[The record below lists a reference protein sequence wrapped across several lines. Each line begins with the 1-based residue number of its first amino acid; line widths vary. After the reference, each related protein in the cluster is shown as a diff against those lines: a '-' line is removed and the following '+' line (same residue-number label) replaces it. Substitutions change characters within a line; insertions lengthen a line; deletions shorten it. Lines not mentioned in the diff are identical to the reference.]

1 MVPPPSRSA
10 LTQQLAAARKR
21 MQLSIRRVAAI
32 AKVPASTAQGWLDGR
47 HLPTPAL
54 MPQFMTLLRALQLAT
69 VHDEEEWA
77 QAIEQMRRSS
87 VVAEAPY
94 VGLRPYDVSETN
106 LFVGR
111 ERTLEELYGACS
123 AASAPRLVFLVGPTG
138 VGKSS
143 LLAAGLIGRGTA
155 PDGPLADLPP
165 VRLAVREL
173 ANWNAPTGKTL
184 LVIDQFE
191 ELRYLTA
198 REANQAVRVLCN
210 LPDEV
215 TCVLGLNANAV
226 GEILS
231 HDELAPYL
239 AAPILIGPLTT
250 AEYRSIIE
258 TPARLHGRSVTPD
271 LVQVALR
278 DLHQY
283 GYPDPGTV
291 LPLLSSALR
300 RTWER
305 ANGDTLTTSDYL
317 TSGGLWNSLN
327 DEAEAVWVNLP
338 ESQRLLTRRLLL
350 SLVVIDQDQLLRRSI
365 PYSSLEPDTAIVA
378 ETLIRSRL
386 LSRNDGQVMIAHD
399 ALLTRWQRL
408 RTWVEQEE
416 ATLLVGRRIH
426 MATQLWDEGGRSP
439 EALLPG
445 EAEVWDAWAKSDS
458 APMLSANEREFIAE
472 SLAHGRTGQ
481 ERLRTEARA
490 TSQRQ
495 RLTVTVTIGAV
506 LLAIIAAVAS
516 IHATNS
522 AREAERTTREA
533 QAQRVALLSRQ
544 LRTEEPNVA
553 AQLAV
558 AAHALDEDPQTRS
571 SVLEAAGAN
580 LPYRVLGPAGATQ
593 LATTPESP
601 AIVRG
606 DSVGRL
612 SVWREG
618 DLTAAPEVVETGGGP
633 VADVAL
639 TSHSSR
645 LLAIVAGQA
654 TASIWDLTATPRKLG
669 DWAPT
674 GLSAHSAVWQE
685 DIAFIGLRDG
695 QILRID
701 TQIPDYP
708 EELEPLR
715 LGQDATASALAAT
728 PGLVVAGGQ
737 SDRLATF
744 GPTSDAPTEV
754 SLPSQVRCLGASP
767 DGSTIM
773 AGLADGQVL
782 LFTVSP
788 EGLSHTITLSTDK
801 SIHAVAHLGDRLL
814 IGHSDGE
821 VTLWSASGQRLDRY
835 PARGVVTSLASSPAG
850 VITGT
855 TEGTLALWRPPT
867 PLYQAQGAE
876 ILNVVQARDLVL
888 IATSGGPRALATAG
902 AGVTEVNVARAPDG
916 TGYGSLFSAS
926 SSGDVIAAQ
935 SQAGQVVVLRRGSSG
950 YEIDQV
956 LTSEPATE
964 LVLSPGGN
972 LLGIRGQDHEGYT
985 LYQHRES
992 GWELTGNIPS
1002 LAAGLAFNEAGT
1014 LAATP
1019 ASDGTGLLLT
1029 PIAADGPGPSTVAQL
1044 PGRVAPN
1051 TFAFAPS
1058 GVLAAGDLNGEV
1070 TLLDVTDPAAPTSL
1084 AQLPEAHTPLAKL
1097 RYDGD
1102 GTNLVAVTND
1112 GELWAWERREAG
1124 LELSLRLAPEG
1135 MTINDAQLGGGRLL
1149 LALGNGTAAAWP
1161 SDVSTAAESLCARAG
1176 DRLSVE
1182 EWQRLVP
1189 GVPFTS
1195 GCR

>member
-1 MVPPPSRSA
+1 
-10 LTQQLAAARKR
+10 

-54 MPQFMTLLRALQLAT
+54 MPQFMTLLRTLQLAT
-69 VHDEEEWA
+69 VQNEDDWA

-87 VVAEAPY
+87 VVAEPPY
-94 VGLRPYDVSETN
+94 VGLRPYAVSEAN
-106 LFVGR
+106 LFAGR

-123 AASAPRLVFLVGPTG
+123 ATSAPRLVFLVGPTG

-143 LLAAGLIGRGTA
+143 LLAAGLIGRGTS
-155 PDGPLADLPP
+155 PDGPLADFAPIQLT
-165 VRLAVREL
+165 VREL
-173 ANWNAPTGKTL
+173 AGWSAPAGKTL
-184 LVIDQFE
+184 LVVDQFE

-198 REANQAVRVLCN
+198 GDAHQAVRVLCN

-231 HDELAPYL
+231 HDQLAPYL
-239 AAPILIGPLTT
+239 AAPVLIGPLTT

-258 TPARLHGRSVTPD
+258 APARLHGRSVAPE

-305 ANGDTLTTSDYL
+305 ATGDALTTSDYL

-327 DEAEAVWVNLP
+327 DEAEAVWVSLP
-338 ESQRLLTRRLLL
+338 ETQRLLTRRLLL
-350 SLVVIDQDQLLRRSI
+350 SLVAIDQDQLLRRPI
-365 PYSSLEPDTAIVA
+365 PYSSLKPDTAIVA
-378 ETLIRSRL
+378 ETLIGSRI
-386 LSRNDGQVMIAHD
+386 LSRTDGQVMIAHD

-416 ATLLVGRRIH
+416 ATLLIGRRIH

-458 APMLSANEREFIAE
+458 APMLSASEREFIAA
-472 SLAHGRTGQ
+472 SLAHGWSGQ
-481 ERLRTEARA
+481 ERQRTEARA
-490 TSQRQ
+490 TSRRQ
-495 RLTVTVTIGAV
+495 RLTFTVAAGSV
-506 LLAIIAAVAS
+506 FLAIIAAVAS
-516 IHATNS
+516 IHATS
-522 AREAERTTREA
+522 LAWEAERATREA
-533 QAQRVALLSRQ
+533 QAQRVALVSEQ
-544 LRTEEPNVA
+544 LRVEEPNVA

-558 AAHALDEDPQTRS
+558 AAHTLDDDPQTRS

-580 LPYRVLGPAGATQ
+580 LPYRVLGTAGATQ
-593 LATTPESP
+593 AATTAGSP

-606 DSVGRL
+606 DSLGRL
-612 SVWREG
+612 SLWREG

-639 TSHSSR
+639 ASQDSR

-654 TASIWDLTATPRKLG
+654 TASVWDLTATPRKLG
-669 DWAPT
+669 DWVPAGVP
-674 GLSAHSAVWQE
+674 AHSAVWQE
-685 DIAFIGLRDG
+685 DIALIGLQDG

-708 EELEPLR
+708 EELEPLL
-715 LGQDATASALAAT
+715 LGQGTAVSALAAT
-728 PGLVVAGGQ
+728 PDLVVAGGQ
-737 SDRLATF
+737 PNRLNTF
-744 GPTSDAPTEV
+744 SPPPGSPTEV
-754 SLPSQVRCLGASP
+754 SLPSQVRCLSASP
-767 DGSTIM
+767 DGTMIM

-782 LFTVSP
+782 LFMVTP
-788 EGLSHTITLSTDK
+788 EGLRQAITLSTGA
-801 SIHAVAHLGDRLL
+801 SVHAVTHLGDRLL
-814 IGHSDGE
+814 VGHSDGE
-821 VTLWSASGQRLDRY
+821 VTLWNASGKRLDRY

-867 PLYQAQGAE
+867 PLYQAQDVE
-876 ILNVVQARDLVL
+876 VLSISQAHDLVL
-888 IATSGGPRALATAG
+888 IATSGGPRALAAAG
-902 AGVTEVNVARAPDG
+902 AGITEVNIARAPDG
-916 TGYGSLFSAS
+916 TFYGSLFTAS

-935 SQAGQVVVLRRGSSG
+935 SQAGQVVVLRRSPGG
-950 YEIDQV
+950 YEVDQA
-956 LTSEPATE
+956 LPSEPAAE
-964 LVLSPGGN
+964 LVLAPGGQ
-972 LLGIRGQDHEGYT
+972 LLGIRGQDHGGYS
-985 LYQHRES
+985 LYQRRGS
-992 GWELTGNIPS
+992 SWELTGTLPA
-1002 LAAGLAFNEAGT
+1002 LAGGLAFNEAGT
-1014 LAATP
+1014 LAATSAP
-1019 ASDGTGLLLT
+1019 DGTGVLLT
-1029 PIAADGPGPSTVAQL
+1029 PIAADGPGPSMAAQL

-1051 TFAFAPS
+1051 TFAFAPN

-1070 TLLDVTDPAAPTSL
+1070 TLLDVTKPEAPTPL
-1084 AQLPEAHTPLAKL
+1084 AQLSEVHTPLAEL
-1097 RYDGD
+1097 RYGVDGN
-1102 GTNLVAVTND
+1102 NLVAVTND
-1112 GELWAWERREAG
+1112 GELWAWKRQETG
-1124 LELSLRLAPEG
+1124 LELSFHLALEG
-1135 MTINDAQLGGGRLL
+1135 MAINDAQLGEERLL

-1161 SDVSTAAESLCARAG
+1161 SDVSAAVDGLCTGAG
-1176 DRLSVE
+1176 DRLSPE

-1189 GVPFTS
+1189 GVPFTD